1 VAAKLRVT
9 LVKSVV
15 SHTARTRSTVRA
27 LGLYRIGQ
35 TVEVADT
42 PTMRGMTRAVRF
54 LLTTEQ
60 VAAAAEPTPAQ
71 QPTAAK
77 APAAK
82 APAAKAPAKAKAAKP
97 TTAMAAKATTRTAAT
112 AKAPARARAKKE
124 ESQP

>member
-1 VAAKLRVT
+1 MDGKLRVT

-42 PTMRGMTRAVRF
+42 PQMRGMTRAVRF
-54 LLTTEQ
+54 LLATEQ
-60 VAAAAEPTPAQ
+60 VAGAAEPMPTAK
-71 QPTAAK
+71 PTAAK
-77 APAAK
+77 AA
-82 APAAKAPAKAKAAKP
+82 AAKP
-97 TTAMAAKATTRTAAT
+97 TAAMAAKATTTTAAAP

-124 ESQP
+124 ESQS